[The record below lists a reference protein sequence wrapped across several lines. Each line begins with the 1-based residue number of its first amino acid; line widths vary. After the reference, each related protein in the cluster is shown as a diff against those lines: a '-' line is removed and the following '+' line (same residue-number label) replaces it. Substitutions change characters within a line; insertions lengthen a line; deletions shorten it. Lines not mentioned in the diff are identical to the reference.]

1 MPTVYHRI
9 LQSFPRGYC
18 LAFAYG
24 SGVFK
29 QLGYNNVKGNMMDF
43 ILAVNDPL
51 EWHQNNMDQNPH
63 HYSFL
68 RKGGPPFICNV
79 QEKWGAKLYFN
90 TLVQTHEGLIKY
102 GVISRS
108 DLITDLLDWET
119 LYIAGR
125 LHKPVQMLH
134 RDGADTELKSALNI
148 NLYSAIH
155 SALLILPESFSENQL
170 YMTLAGLS
178 YTGDFRMSVGED
190 RNKVRNIVHAQTQE
204 FRDLYSPIINDL
216 QEYVIL
222 DSVKGM
228 GEQDISPST
237 RLFHLSMLPMKVQ
250 LLMADEWNK
259 DGRNRDMEDVLRA
272 AANDP
277 DGADAVIK
285 GITDIVQDSSTSQ
298 ALKGILTAGFV
309 KTLRYSWAKVLKMWK
324 SLRK

>member
-29 QLGYNNVKGNMMDF
+29 QLGYNSVKGNMMDF

-79 QEKWGAKLYFN
+79 QEKWGAKIYFN

-134 RDGADTELKSALNI
+134 RDEADTEMKSALNL

-190 RNKVRNIVHAQTQE
+190 KNKVRNIVHAQTQE
-204 FRDLYSPIINDL
+204 FRDLYSPILNDL

-222 DSVKGM
+222 DSVTGM

-277 DGADAVIK
+277 DGADAVVK

-298 ALKGILTAGFV
+298 AVKGILTAGFV